1 MQIEQVRVFI
11 NNEIKLVNI
20 KKFEEKEIEQKI
32 FKFCL
37 EDFFDETKYI
47 PKVVS
52 LCYHYSLAGTSYQDM
67 LELYYAC
74 VEVNPPFDYKFYSPN
89 IKRILL
95 PPPSASSQNNIRGK
109 EKEQTKPEEKKNMS
123 LEEIASIMDFGDLE
137 KSWNEVVIGQE
148 EAIKQLLRPLISVK
162 HIGLPEKGTMSFYLM
177 GPSGVGKTSSIEFLS
192 RALDLPLLY
201 IQGSEY
207 QEEHTARKLFGAPPS
222 YIGYDPDGGILAKF
236 FKENSASIIL
246 WDEIDKVNP
255 KIYGA
260 LTSFL
265 GDGFVTN
272 QNGEKIYFK
281 GWNFFTSNT
290 GNKASESG
298 MGRDIGFKTGTII
311 SDAELEKQRI
321 INILK
326 KQGVGEAFLGRMN
339 GFVRFEP
346 LDNLTLGKILDK
358 NINESNEKLKHYKIE
373 LTESAKEEII
383 QSGDPNSWGARNLL
397 NNLDRFAISE
407 LSYEFEMKK
416 NILEGS
422 RILVDFEPVN
432 KKFRY
437 YLGENIVREIASL

>member
-32 FKFCL
+32 FKFCI

-67 LELYYAC
+67 LELYLAC
-74 VEVNPPFDYKFYSPN
+74 IEVNPTFDYKFYTSN

-95 PPPSASSQNNIRGK
+95 PPTSAPSHNIQGK
-109 EKEQTKPEEKKNMS
+109 EKEQTKPEEKRNMS
-123 LEEIASIMDFGDLE
+123 LEEIASLMDFGDLE

-162 HIGLPEKGTMSFYLM
+162 HMGLPEKGTMSFYLM

-207 QEEHTARKLFGAPPS
+207 QEEHTARKLFGSPPS
-222 YIGYDPDGGILAKF
+222 YIGYDPDGGLLAKF
-236 FKENSASIIL
+236 FKENPTSMIL
-246 WDEIDKVNP
+246 WDEIDKVHH

-272 QNGEKIYFK
+272 QKGEKIYFK

-298 MGRDIGFKTGTII
+298 MGRDIGFKTNTII
-311 SDAELEKQRI
+311 SDAQLEKQRI

-326 KQGVGEAFLGRMN
+326 QQGVGEAFLVRMN

-346 LDNLTLGKILDK
+346 LDDLSLGKILDK
-358 NINESNEKLKHYKIE
+358 NINETNEKLKHYKIE
-373 LTESAKEEII
+373 LTESAKEEVIRA
-383 QSGDPNSWGARNLL
+383 GDPNSWGARNIL

-407 LSYEFEMKK
+407 LSYEFEIKK
-416 NILEGS
+416 SIPEGS
-422 RILVDFEPVN
+422 RILVDFEPTD

-437 YLGENIVREIASL
+437 YVEENIVHEVVSV